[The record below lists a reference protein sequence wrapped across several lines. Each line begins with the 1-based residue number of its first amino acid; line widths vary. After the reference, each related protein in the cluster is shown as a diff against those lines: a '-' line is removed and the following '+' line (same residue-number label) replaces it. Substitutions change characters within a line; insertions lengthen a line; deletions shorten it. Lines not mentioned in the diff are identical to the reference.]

1 MTRDELARLIS
12 EYQAGV
18 EAEITLLHQLAE
30 VSARQRAV
38 TAAGDFKQFTQPAD
52 ERDAIMR
59 SLVTI
64 EEGLRAVRHTLASH
78 RQRAAELKGFDAVVK
93 LHREA
98 TQLVNR
104 IMATDQASLSALA
117 DADLARRSAVASLE
131 RGESTLAAYRR
142 VLAPPAASAT
152 LVDRRG

>member
-12 EYQAGV
+12 EYHAGV
-18 EAEITLLHQLAE
+18 EAEIRLLHQLAD
-30 VSARQRAV
+30 VSSRQRAV
-38 TAAGDFKQFTQPAD
+38 TAGGDFKQFTQPAD

-64 EEGLRAVRHTLASH
+64 EDGLRTVRQTLASH
-78 RQRAAELKGFDAVVK
+78 RERAAGLQGFDAVVK

-98 TQLVNR
+98 TQIVNR

-142 VLAPPAASAT
+142 VLAPPVASAT